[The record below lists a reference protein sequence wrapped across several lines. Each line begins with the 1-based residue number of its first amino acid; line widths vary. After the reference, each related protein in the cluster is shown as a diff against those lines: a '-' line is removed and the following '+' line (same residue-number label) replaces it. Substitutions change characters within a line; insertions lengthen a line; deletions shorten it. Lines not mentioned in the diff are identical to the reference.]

1 MVIDES
7 DIMRMDLARHR
18 ARITI
23 IPQEYA
29 LFRGTL
35 RHNLD
40 PEGRYPDTHLV
51 DAFRHSGTMDFL
63 EQGGSG
69 DRQTTQS
76 SAARVS
82 QGVSSPRGSG
92 LG

>member
-40 PEGRYPDTHLV
+40 PEGRFPDSHLV
-51 DAFRHSGTMDFL
+51 DAFRHSGTLDFL
-63 EQGGSG
+63 EQGRRDSKPVPQIKHTGW
-69 DRQTTQS
+69 
-76 SAARVS
+76 VS
-82 QGVSSPRGSG
+82 
-92 LG
+92 

>member
-1 MVIDES
+1 MVIDEG

-51 DAFRHSGTMDFL
+51 DAFRHSGTLDFL
-63 EQGGSG
+63 EQGGDSEP
-69 DRQTTQS
+69 
-76 SAARVS
+76 VS
-82 QGVSSPRGSG
+82 QIKRTGCL
-92 LG
+92 LGCLSWIDSR